1 MQPFLDARFT
11 QGALDGGERGSGRG
25 LAQLLDELIAYV
37 EEVCWMLSGGRGV
50 VVRTRF
56 QKQAHLAQIMIYIST
71 DRAYSLFLA
80 CLVGRIQPRKN
91 MCYLL

>member
-37 EEVCWMLSGGRGV
+37 EEVC
-50 VVRTRF
+50 
-56 QKQAHLAQIMIYIST
+56 
-71 DRAYSLFLA
+71 SLFF
-80 CLVGRIQPRKN
+80 GRAGGGCSYLILETGAPRTYHGLSIQR
-91 MCYLL
+91 